1 MLILLIILSSQKNFY
16 SLTQIYNLERNLIL
30 DVKKGKKLKL
40 IHIYNVKQVVLTKG
54 KIFWKIFKCRKHDE
68 FSKSFFVLVENTQK
82 NKLWQVNTNF

>member
-54 KIFWKIFKCRKHDE
+54 KIF
-68 FSKSFFVLVENTQK
+68 
-82 NKLWQVNTNF
+82 